1 MPIALF
7 KFHPKG
13 NLQYGGGKTMIAPGG
28 SLTVKRILAPTDF
41 SAYSNDALDYA
52 ATLAKQF
59 GAEIVLVHVIESMY
73 YSVTDT
79 FTVVDHLWALEKT
92 AGALLDNARAQLA
105 EKNVAVKSRLA
116 SGSAADEILKAAA
129 EEKAD
134 LIVMGTRGRTGV
146 SHLLL
151 GSVAERVVR
160 QANCPVLTVR
170 DRLPQDDK
178 REQPSVTIY

>member
-1 MPIALF
+1 
-7 KFHPKG
+7 
-13 NLQYGGGKTMIAPGG
+13 MIATGG
-28 SLTVKRILAPTDF
+28 SLSLKKILVPTDF
-41 SAYSNDALDYA
+41 SAYSNGALDYA

-79 FTVVDHLWALEKT
+79 FTVVDHLWALETT
-92 AGALLDNARAQLA
+92 ANALLDNTRAQVA
-105 EKNVAVKSRLA
+105 EKNVPVKSRLE
-116 SGSAADEILKAAA
+116 SGSAAEEILKAAE

-151 GSVAERVVR
+151 GSVAEKVVR
-160 QANCPVLTVR
+160 QASCPVLTVR
-170 DRLPQDDK
+170 DRLPQSDK
-178 REQPSVTIY
+178 PEHPSVTLY